1 MTFGQKKMNDILQL
15 IPQRPPFV
23 FVDKVVYADEQ
34 IAEVN
39 YTIKEDCPL
48 VEDNQLPLAGLLEH
62 AAQSCAARVGY
73 LQSTQ
78 NEPIRI
84 GYIGAVK
91 KIELKRMPTVGE
103 RLVTKVTLLEN
114 VLDISLL
121 QCDTFIEEELITQTT
136 LKLALV

>member
-1 MTFGQKKMNDILQL
+1 MNDILHL

-34 IAEVN
+34 DAEIC
-39 YTIKEDCPL
+39 YTITEDCPL
-48 VEDNQLPLAGLLEH
+48 VEDHRLPLAGVLEH

-73 LQSTQ
+73 IQSTQ
-78 NEPIRI
+78 DEPIRI

-91 KIELKRMPTVGE
+91 KIEVKRIPTVGE
-103 RLVTKVTLLEN
+103 CLLTKVTLLEN

-121 QCDTFIEEELITQTT
+121 QCDTFVGGELIAQTT

>member
-1 MTFGQKKMNDILQL
+1 MSDILHI

-23 FVDKVVYADEQ
+23 FVDEVSFADEQ
-34 IAEVN
+34 RAEIC
-39 YTIKEDCPL
+39 YTITEDCPL
-48 VEDNQLPLAGLLEH
+48 VNNRQLPLAGVLEH
-62 AAQSCAARVGY
+62 VAQSCAARIGY

-91 KIELKRMPTVGE
+91 KIELKRIPIVGE
-103 RLVTKVTLLEN
+103 RLLTKVMLLEN

-121 QCDTFIEEELITQTT
+121 QCDTFIEGELIAQTT
-136 LKLALV
+136 LKLALM

>member
-1 MTFGQKKMNDILQL
+1 MSDILHI

-23 FVDKVVYADEQ
+23 FVDEVAYTDEEG
-34 IAEVN
+34 AEVY
-39 YTIKEDCPL
+39 YTITKECPL
-48 VEDNQLPLAGLLEH
+48 VDDDQLPLAGVLEH
-62 AAQSCAARVGY
+62 VAQSCAARIGY

-91 KIELKRMPTVGE
+91 KIELKRIPIVGE
-103 RLVTKVTLLEN
+103 RLLTKVMLLEN

-121 QCDTFIEEELITQTT
+121 QCDTFIEGELIAQTT
-136 LKLALV
+136 LKLALM

>member
-1 MTFGQKKMNDILQL
+1 MSDILHI

-23 FVDKVVYADEQ
+23 FVDEVSFADEQ
-34 IAEVN
+34 RAEIC
-39 YTIKEDCPL
+39 YTITEDCPL
-48 VEDNQLPLAGLLEH
+48 VNNHQLPLAGVLEH
-62 AAQSCAARVGY
+62 VAQSCAARIGY

-91 KIELKRMPTVGE
+91 KIELKRIPIVGE
-103 RLVTKVTLLEN
+103 RLLTKVMLLEN

-121 QCDTFIEEELITQTT
+121 QCDTFIEGECIAQTT
-136 LKLALV
+136 LKLALM